1 MNVGLELDRLDLRIL
16 QTLQQNG
23 RMTNKELADKVNLST
38 SACHQRLQRL
48 IDDGWIKNFLG
59 IIDVERLCAPVQ
71 CIATILLKD
80 HAPEAFRTLEKSV
93 ESMPEVL
100 EAYTVSGGCDFI
112 VRFAC
117 SQMSRYMMLTNALIH
132 ECPQI
137 SNISTHVIL
146 KQSKTFSGYPIQ
158 EIISQRQFG

>member
-1 MNVGLELDRLDLRIL
+1 MNTGLELDRLDLRIL
-16 QTLQQNG
+16 QTLQSNG

-48 IDDGWIKNFLG
+48 MDDGWISNFLG

-71 CIATILLKD
+71 CIATIALKD
-80 HAPEAFRTLEKSV
+80 HAPEAFKSLEKSV
-93 ESMPEVL
+93 EEMPEAL

-117 SQMSRYMMLTNALIH
+117 SHMSRYMLLTNELIQQ
-132 ECPQI
+132 CPQI
-137 SNISTHVIL
+137 TNISTHVIL
-146 KQSKTFSGYPIQ
+146 RQSKAFRGYPIQ
-158 EIISQRQFG
+158 EILNQRQFS